1 MISHNTS
8 KEVIE
13 ITQSWGG
20 ALRSNFHVM
29 NFLPDTKF
37 YKILFCVSQIFC
49 ISKDTK
55 TSDSAF
61 PLFCFLTLTRK
72 LYFESSTG
80 FPKIL
85 RKHQLDHEKILNIVD

>member
-8 KEVIE
+8 KEAIE

-20 ALRSNFHVM
+20 KLSGQIFM
-29 NFLPDTKF
+29 SWIFLPDTKF

-49 ISKDTK
+49 ISRYK

-85 RKHQLDHEKILNIVD
+85 HANIN